1 MAELFTHVLAG
12 FIVATIASWRYE
24 WITPPLVVA
33 CMVGA
38 AIPDLNRLDLLVP
51 AEAITAATGIPWTW
65 GVTHRAGTGLLI
77 ALLVTLLVRPDLR
90 RAVFAM
96 CCVGIAS
103 HLVIDYILWQ
113 STGYTNLMLWPVL
126 DLTVE
131 YQGFYRSSDRWP
143 AVVATVLA
151 GVVVLVDRRRG

>member
-1 MAELFTHVLAG
+1 
-12 FIVATIASWRYE
+12 
-24 WITPPLVVA
+24 
-33 CMVGA
+33 MVGA
-38 AIPDLNRLDLLVP
+38 AIPDCNRLDLVVP
-51 AEAITAATGIPWTW
+51 AEAITAATGIPWAW

-77 ALLVTLLVRPDLR
+77 ALLVTLLVTLLVRPDLP

-103 HLVIDYILWQ
+103 HFVIDYFLWQ
-113 STGYTNLMLWPVL
+113 STGHTNLMLWPVL

-151 GVVVLVDRRRG
+151 GIVLVVDRRRG